1 MFRMVTQVM
10 ERAGYPMVVWDVGIV
25 PCVHVHELRR
35 MYGHISHPV
44 VIIRSIRIVARSA
57 L

>member
-25 PCVHVHELRR
+25 LCVHVHELRR
-35 MYGHISHPV
+35 MCMVTSHT
-44 VIIRSIRIVARSA
+44 